1 MDRVNEITNEVFTAV
16 AQIRRADERSYPMPE
31 VLHGRMRSF
40 VDGAMRRA
48 TDFGMP
54 QHDVQDIGYVLVG
67 LIDEVVVAKGGE
79 LRDFWLPRLLQLQ
92 YFNENV
98 AGEGVFERLQSL
110 IHDPARIEVLK
121 IYYLVLL
128 YGFQGKY
135 RVRGGEMELADVT
148 DRVADTLRRSGHM
161 GEIELSPEGARPR
174 ERNGGVRSNLPLIA
188 ISVAALVFALII
200 YLGLQLTI
208 SSRAGNVVDSIQ
220 QSSQT
225 LN

>member
-48 TDFGMP
+48 TDLGMP
-54 QHDVQDIGYVLVG
+54 QHDVQDIGYVLVA

-110 IHDPARIEVLK
+110 LHDPSRVEVLK

-161 GEIELSPEGARPR
+161 AEVELSPEGARPR
-174 ERNGGVRSNLPLIA
+174 ERTSGVRSNLPLIA
-188 ISVAALVFALII
+188 ISAAALVFALII

-208 SSRAGNVVDSIQ
+208 SSRAGSVVDRIE

-225 LN
+225 LQ